1 MIKNIVFDLGGV
13 LIDWDPRYLFRKMLP
28 DEETVEKF
36 LADVCTAEWNVQQD
50 AGRTIVEAEEE
61 LIGRFPEQESLIR
74 AYYGRWEESL
84 GGPIDGTVEIFSRL
98 KKKPYP
104 IYALSNWSAETYPI
118 AKERYP
124 FLDWFDGEVISGRVK
139 MVKPNAEIYHHL
151 LESFG
156 IEPEET
162 LFIDDRQDNIEQA
175 QKLGFHGFRFTDP
188 MKLQEK
194 LQNLRLL

>member
-1 MIKNIVFDLGGV
+1 MALRSLRGQPDADL
-13 LIDWDPRYLFRKMLP
+13 
-28 DEETVEKF
+28 
-36 LADVCTAEWNVQQD
+36 
-50 AGRTIVEAEEE
+50 
-61 LIGRFPEQESLIR
+61 PEQEALIR

-104 IYALSNWSAETYPI
+104 VYALSNWSAETYPI

-151 LESFG
+151 SESFG

-175 QKLGFHGFRFTDP
+175 QKLGFHGIRFTNP
-188 MKLQEK
+188 MKPQEK
-194 LQNLRLL
+194 IQNLGLL

>member
-28 DEETVEKF
+28 DEETGEKF
-36 LADVCTAEWNVQQD
+36 LADICTAEWNVQQD

-84 GGPIDGTVEIFSRL
+84 GGLIDGTVEIFSRL

-104 IYALSNWSAETYPI
+104 IYALSNWSA
-118 AKERYP
+118 
-124 FLDWFDGEVISGRVK
+124 
-139 MVKPNAEIYHHL
+139 
-151 LESFG
+151 
-156 IEPEET
+156 
-162 LFIDDRQDNIEQA
+162 
-175 QKLGFHGFRFTDP
+175 
-188 MKLQEK
+188 
-194 LQNLRLL
+194 